1 MAKGYTKGKG
11 GGSGGG
17 GKGESVLAST
27 NTTTDGLGRD
37 GAAEL
42 TRIASTLNPNNK
54 FAGEVLAFEKA
65 RIVNETR
72 SKDYRLA
79 ARLAQERMSDKNRT
93 NAERAAAG
101 VAYNNV
107 ITEIKRLSQDAR
119 AIERDL
125 SRRRTKYQDA
135 EW

>member
-11 GGSGGG
+11 GGSGGGG

-37 GAAEL
+37 GVAEL
-42 TRIASTLNPNNK
+42 TRIASALNPNNK
-54 FAGEVLAFEKA
+54 FASEVLAFEKA

-79 ARLAQERMSDKNRT
+79 ARLAQERMSDKDRT

-135 EW
+135 E